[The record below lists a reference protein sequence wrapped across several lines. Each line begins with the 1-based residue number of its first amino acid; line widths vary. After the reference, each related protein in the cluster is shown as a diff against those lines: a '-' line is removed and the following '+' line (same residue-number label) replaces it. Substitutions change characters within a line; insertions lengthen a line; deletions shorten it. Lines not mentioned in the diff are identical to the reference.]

1 MSAEI
6 RERRKWNLPD
16 RLPPLRGRGL
26 AIFGW
31 VWSILFVVALAGVG
45 YGAWVDFQPQP
56 YGWGYIGISVDDD
69 GTVEDVVPETE
80 AAAQGIARGQA
91 VLAVDGVPLARLG
104 NSTAAVRAAV
114 QRPEGTA
121 LSVTLR
127 DLRGKI
133 VTHRLT
139 RHAANVRRY
148 VAVDRL
154 TALNSVFNSVVMMA
168 GALILFRQ
176 RREPVPALMALSFA
190 VQATSNSFSFWSAL
204 GIDIAFLNAPS
215 WSLMLLSLLVFPDG
229 RIQSRWA
236 WMTVAAAVVFATTG
250 LWMGEDVLWPVLAVL
265 FAAVAAHLAFRYRK
279 LPGGIER
286 QQVRWAFLGLVS
298 GLGSYASAIGLFSV
312 FRAYDLNDEPW
323 LRGAGLLLVALGT
336 TFIVAGLIVS
346 LMRYRLYD
354 ADAVIGRS
362 AAYGVLTLGFVGLF
376 AGGEKTIEVVGERY
390 FGEGLG
396 VSAAGLAAGV
406 AAALIVPMHH
416 RVSHWAEHR
425 FQKALIR
432 LREGVPLLVGDMR
445 ETASPEGIAAAV
457 IDATS
462 SGVHATHAALLVED
476 ALLASCG
483 VLPETITA
491 WRQNNEPT
499 ERELPRDLFPT
510 RVPLAAE
517 STGRV
522 GWLLLG
528 PRPDGTPVGK
538 DERQTLSEIAG
549 PIARAMEIA
558 RARERREAAF
568 GAVLASVEAR
578 LASLEEGM
586 ARIGARSEAAHHTS
600 LNVGDS
606 ADPI

>member
-1 MSAEI
+1 MGATI
-6 RERRKWNLPD
+6 GKRRRWNLPD
-16 RLPPLRGRGL
+16 RLPGLRGGGV
-26 AIFGW
+26 AIFGMA
-31 VWSILFVVALAGVG
+31 WSTLFIVALAGLA
-45 YGAWVDFQPQP
+45 YGAWIDFQPQP
-56 YGWGYIGISVDDD
+56 YGWGYIGISVDQD

-121 LSVTLR
+121 LSVTFR
-127 DLRGKI
+127 DPNGKI

-139 RHAANVRRY
+139 RHAANIRRY
-148 VAVDRL
+148 VALDRL
-154 TALNSVFNSVVMMA
+154 TALNTVFNGVLILA
-168 GALILFRQ
+168 AALILFRQ

-190 VQATSNSFSFWSAL
+190 VQAISNAFSFWAAM
-204 GIDIAFLNAPS
+204 GVDISFLNAPS

-236 WMTVAAAVVFATTG
+236 WLTAAAAIVFATTG
-250 LWMGEDVLWPVLAVL
+250 FWMADDILWPVLAML
-265 FAAVAAHLAFRYRK
+265 FAAVAAHLALRYRQ

-286 QQVRWAFLGLVS
+286 QQVRWAFLGIVS
-298 GLGSYASAIGLFSV
+298 GLGSYAAAIGLFSA

-323 LRGAGLLLVALGT
+323 LRGTGLVLVALGT
-336 TFIVAGLIVS
+336 TFIVMGLIVS

-376 AGGEKTIEVVGERY
+376 AGGEKVIEVVGERY

-396 VSAAGLAAGV
+396 VSAAGLAAGI

-416 RVSHWAEHR
+416 RVGHWAERR

-432 LREGVPLLVGDMR
+432 LREGIPLLVGDMR
-445 ETASPEGIAAAV
+445 ETASAEGIAAAV
-457 IDATS
+457 IEATS
-462 SGVHATHAALLVED
+462 SGVHATHAAMLVGD
-476 ALLASCG
+476 AIVASWG
-483 VLPETITA
+483 VPSETITS
-491 WRQNNEPT
+491 WRQNNDPT
-499 ERELPRDLFPT
+499 ERERPRDLFPT

-517 STGRV
+517 STGRI

-528 PRPDGTPVGK
+528 PRPDGTPIGK
-538 DERQTLSEIAG
+538 DERETLTEIAG
-549 PIARAMEIA
+549 PVARAMEIA
-558 RARERREAAF
+558 RARERREAGSNAM
-568 GAVLASVEAR
+568 LASIEAR
-578 LASLEEGM
+578 LAFLEKELN
-586 ARIGARSEAAHHTS
+586 RISAGDQGPYTS
-600 LNVGDS
+600 LVS
-606 ADPI
+606 

>member
-1 MSAEI
+1 M
-6 RERRKWNLPD
+6 
-16 RLPPLRGRGL
+16 
-26 AIFGW
+26 
-31 VWSILFVVALAGVG
+31 LFVVALAGVG
-45 YGAWVDFQPQP
+45 YGAWLDFQPQP
-56 YGWGYIGISVDDD
+56 YGWGYIGIAIDDD
-69 GTVEDVVPETE
+69 GTVNDVIPETE

-91 VLAVDGVPLARLG
+91 VLAVDGIPLARLG
-104 NSTAAVRAAV
+104 KSTAAVRAAV

-121 LSVTLR
+121 LSVTFR
-127 DLRGKI
+127 DPHGKI

-154 TALNSVFNSVVMMA
+154 TALNGVFNSVLMLA
-168 GALILFRQ
+168 AALILFRQ

-204 GIDIAFLNAPS
+204 GIDITFLNAPS

-236 WMTVAAAVVFATTG
+236 WLTAAAVVVFATTG
-250 LWMGEDVLWPVLAVL
+250 LWMVDDVLWPVLAVL
-265 FAAVAAHLAFRYRK
+265 FAAVAAHLAFRYRE

-286 QQVRWAFLGLVS
+286 QQVRWAFLGIVS
-298 GLGSYASAIGLFSV
+298 GLGSYAAAIGLFSV
-312 FRAYDLNDEPW
+312 FRAYYLNDEPL
-323 LRGAGLLLVALGT
+323 LRGIGLLLVALGT
-336 TFIVAGLIVS
+336 TFIVTGLIVS

-376 AGGEKTIEVVGERY
+376 AGGEKVLEVVGERY

-425 FQKALIR
+425 FQKGLIR
-432 LREGVPLLVGDMR
+432 LREGVPMLVGDIR
-445 ETASPEGIAAAV
+445 ETASPERIAAAV
-457 IDATS
+457 IEMTS
-462 SGVHATHAALLVED
+462 TGVHAVHAALLVGNEV
-476 ALLASCG
+476 LASCG
-483 VLPETITA
+483 APPETITA
-491 WRQNNEPT
+491 WRQSNELT
-499 ERELPRDLFPT
+499 ERERPRDLFPT
-510 RVPLAAE
+510 QVPLAAE
-517 STGRV
+517 STGRI

-538 DERQTLSEIAG
+538 DERETLTLIAG
-549 PIARAMEIA
+549 PIARALEIA
-558 RARERREAAF
+558 RAREQREAEF
-568 GAVLASVEAR
+568 RAVLASVEAR
-578 LASLEEGM
+578 VALLEK
-586 ARIGARSEAAHHTS
+586 ATAWTGAR
-600 LNVGDS
+600 
-606 ADPI
+606 

>member
-6 RERRKWNLPD
+6 RERRKLNLPD
-16 RLPPLRGRGL
+16 RLPPLHGRGL
-26 AIFGW
+26 AFFG
-31 VWSILFVVALAGVG
+31 VAWSMLFIVALAGVG
-45 YGAWVDFQPQP
+45 YGAWADFQPQP
-56 YGWGYIGISVDDD
+56 YGFGYIGISVDD
-69 GTVEDVVPETE
+69 GGRIVDVVPETE
-80 AAAQGIARGQA
+80 AAAQGIARGEA
-91 VLAVDGVPLARLG
+91 VLAVDGVSFARLG
-104 NSTAAVRAAV
+104 NSTATVRDAV

-121 LSVTLR
+121 VSVTVR
-127 DLRGKI
+127 DLHANI

-139 RHAANVRRY
+139 RRAVNVRRY
-148 VAVDRL
+148 AALDRL
-154 TALNSVFNSVVMMA
+154 TAVNNVFNCVLVLA
-168 GALILFRQ
+168 AALILFRQ
-176 RREPVPALMALSFA
+176 RREPVPALMSVSF
-190 VQATSNSFSFWSAL
+190 VLQAISSSFSFWSAI

-215 WSLMLLSLLVFPDG
+215 WSLLLISMLVFPDG

-236 WMTVAAAVVFATTG
+236 WLTAAAVAGCAVTG
-250 LWMGEDVLWPVLAVL
+250 SGMGDNVLWPVLGAL
-265 FAAVAAHLAFRYRK
+265 FAAVAAHLTFRYRG
-279 LPGGIER
+279 LPSGIER
-286 QQVRWAFLGLVS
+286 QQVRWAFLGIVS
-298 GLGSYASAIGLFSV
+298 GLGSYAAAIALFSALRAYGLF
-312 FRAYDLNDEPW
+312 DELW
-323 LRGAGLLLVALGT
+323 LRGLGLVLVALGT
-336 TFIVAGLIVS
+336 TFMVTGLIVS

-376 AGGEKTIEVVGERY
+376 AGGEKVIEVVGERY

-432 LREGVPLLVGDMR
+432 LREGVPLLVGDLR
-445 ETASPEGIAAAV
+445 ETAAPEVIAAAV
-457 IDATS
+457 VDATS
-462 SGVHATHAALLVED
+462 AGVHATHAALLVD
-476 ALLASCG
+476 NAILASCG
-483 VLPETITA
+483 VPPETITA

-510 RVPLAAE
+510 RVSLAAE
-517 STGRV
+517 STGRI

-538 DERQTLSEIAG
+538 DERETLTEIAG

-558 RARERREAAF
+558 RTRERRDAAF

-578 LASLEEGM
+578 LASLEKGM
-586 ARIGARSEAAHHTS
+586 ARMGARSEAAHHAS
-600 LNVGDS
+600 LTVGDS
-606 ADPI
+606 ADRI